1 MAETII
7 SPGVLAIENDQSFIL
22 EQPVQAGAAIIG
34 PTVRGKVGIPTICTS
49 YTDYVEKYGTS
60 FQSGSQNYT
69 YFTSISAFN
78 YFFTGGDS
86 LLVTRVVSGS
96 TTTDWT
102 PATSSRIETSFTE
115 VQATASVPFTP
126 FHPSSSF
133 FIDQGASSNNSF
145 GTFSIN
151 GITVTITGSA
161 HHTSYS
167 DNFANTSNQI
177 FVPSGSTIAHTVI
190 SASSHLAASS
200 SIAPYSSSLE
210 FISSSIQ
217 AAATNN
223 LLLTYIGQNSAGTGN
238 NQVFTSG
245 STAGSNTEFTFGN
258 QSSNSGLNTELF
270 ILETLAEGKVM
281 NSVGPTGSN
290 GTLLSGS
297 IENYRWEIQSPDVSN
312 GTFSLLVRQGNDTTT
327 SPSILETWG
336 PLSLDPNA
344 GNYIEKVIGNQ
355 TEEVK
360 EDSGEY
366 YIEKTGEYANQSRFV
381 RVKQVLHPTPE
392 YFDNN
397 GTPKSE
403 FTSSIPI
410 TSSGV
415 FGDGRGSNIPST
427 TGNYYKNISNDNT
440 QGLQASEYSTSI
452 SLLGNKEA
460 FKYNFISTPG
470 LVADPTNFSSH
481 TSLITQLISMVQERG
496 DTMTI
501 LDLVG
506 YNSNILPV
514 ITNAGLRDTSF
525 AATYWPWT
533 QLQDPTTGQLQFVPA
548 STVIPSIYAQNDTIA
563 YPWFA
568 PAGVNRGVM
577 TKVTDVERV
586 LTQKNRDE
594 LYKNN
599 INPLINVQTAGAAP
613 VVVFGQK
620 TLQKRKT
627 ALDRVNVRRLLIELK
642 TTIIQIADGFVFEQN
657 TDTTR
662 NNFLSEINPYLSTV
676 QQQQGLTSF
685 QVVMDETNNT
695 PNVIDNNQLVGQIF
709 LQPTRTAEFI
719 ILDFNIL
726 PTGATFPS

>member
-7 SPGVLAIENDQSFIL
+7 SPGVLAIENDHSFIL

-69 YFTSISAFN
+69 YFTAISAFN
-78 YFFTGGDS
+78 YFNAGGSS

-96 TTTDWT
+96 TVTSWT

-115 VQATASVPFTP
+115 IQASASVPFTP

-167 DNFANTSNQI
+167 ANFANTSNQI

-190 SASSHLAASS
+190 SASAHLAASS

-238 NQVFTSG
+238 NQIFSSG
-245 STAGSNTEFTFGN
+245 SSTTSPISNQHTF
-258 QSSNSGLNTELF
+258 SGGVNTELL
-270 ILETLAEGKVM
+270 ILETLAEGIIM
-281 NSVGPTGSN
+281 NSAGPTGSN

-297 IENYRWEIQSPDVSN
+297 LENYRWEIQSSN
-312 GTFSLLVRQGNDTTT
+312 TNDGTFSLLVRQGNDTTT

-360 EDSGEY
+360 EDNGEY
-366 YIEKTGEYANQSRFV
+366 YIEKSGEYANKSRFV

-392 YFDNN
+392 YFDND
-397 GTPKSE
+397 GSPKSE

-415 FGDGRGSNIPST
+415 FGDGKGTNIPAT
-427 TGNYYKNISNDNT
+427 TGNYYKNISNDNI
-440 QGLQASEYSTSI
+440 QGLQASEYSESI

-470 LVADPTNFSSH
+470 LIADPTNFASH
-481 TSLITQLISMVQERG
+481 TSMITQLINMVQERG
-496 DTMTI
+496 DTMAI

-506 YNSNILPV
+506 YDSNILPV
-514 ITNAGLRDTSF
+514 ISNANLRDTSF

-577 TKVTDVERV
+577 TTVTDVERV
-586 LTQKNRDE
+586 LTQKNRDD

-599 INPLINVQTAGAAP
+599 INPLINVQTAGSAP

-620 TLQKRKT
+620 TLQKRRT

-719 ILDFNIL
+719 VLDFNIL